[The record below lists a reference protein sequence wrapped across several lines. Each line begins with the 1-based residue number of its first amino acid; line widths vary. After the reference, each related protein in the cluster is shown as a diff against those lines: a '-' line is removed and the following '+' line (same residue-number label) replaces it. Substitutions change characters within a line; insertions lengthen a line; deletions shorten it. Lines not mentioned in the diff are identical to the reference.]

1 MPIQRTDD
9 ATLVANLADRALL
22 RVGGA
27 DATSFLQGLVT
38 SDIDGMGIG
47 EARFGALLT
56 PQGKILF
63 DFFVI
68 RSQESF
74 ILDVAATMRD
84 DLQRRLQLYKLRAK
98 VEIEPFDPR
107 TGAHASWGGDPPLV
121 DGIAVADPR
130 LPALGHRLYC
140 RRPPQGKPGDYRA
153 HRIGLGMPEGGA
165 DFAFGTTFPHE
176 ALMDQNGGVDF
187 AKGCFV
193 GQEVVS
199 RMQHRG
205 TARSRFVQVI
215 ANAPLPPPS
224 TPILAGAK
232 SCGQMGSSA
241 GNIGLALVRIDRAAE
256 ARAQGINLTAGTTA
270 IDVRI
275 PEWAK
280 FQWPAAA

>member
-1 MPIQRTDD
+1 MPIQRAND
-9 ATLVANLADRALL
+9 ATLVASLADRALL

-27 DATSFLQGLVT
+27 DAAAFLQGLVT
-38 SDIDGMGIG
+38 CDIDGMGIG

-74 ILDVAATMRD
+74 ILDIAATMRD

-107 TGAHASWGGDPPLV
+107 TGVHASWGGDPPLV
-121 DGIAVADPR
+121 D
-130 LPALGHRLYC
+130 
-140 RRPPQGKPGDYRA
+140 A

-176 ALMDQNGGVDF
+176 ALMDQNAGVDF

-205 TARSRFVQVI
+205 TARSRFVRVI

-224 TPILAGAK
+224 TPVLAGAK

-241 GNIGLALVRIDRAAE
+241 GTVGLALVRIDRAAE
-256 ARAQGINLTAGTTA
+256 AKAQGINLTAGTTA
-270 IDVRI
+270 IEVRI